1 MCVCVNFN
9 GDVVL
14 WFNDVWVCVRSDSD
28 DGVSAEPSPPL
39 PPPHLLFCIQPTSES
54 TGGH

>member
-54 TGGH
+54 T